1 MEKQKAQKTR
11 MERVC
16 NAFGLKMYQLF
27 NVSSSIKHLCSPYA
41 GDNPYFFTE
50 YGVCNGA
57 GELAPEVLAPLANG
71 SLDIEPLEEYKY
83 KYMETVSLEGLQER
97 KIKEEIASMEYAGKS
112 KALYAVAAIGAQGI
126 SWRVETYEG
135 ETRTGHKDY
144 AELAQAVDSYN
155 REKIRRMQY

>member
-1 MEKQKAQKTR
+1 MEKQNKTR

-41 GDNPYFFTE
+41 CDNPYFFTE

-57 GELAPEVLAPLANG
+57 GEPAPEVLAPLADG
-71 SLDIEPLEEYKY
+71 SLDIEPLEGYKY
-83 KYMETVSLEGLQER
+83 KYMETVSLEGLQGR

-112 KALYAVAAIGAQGI
+112 KALYAVAAIGVQGI

-155 REKIRRMQY
+155 REKIGRMRY